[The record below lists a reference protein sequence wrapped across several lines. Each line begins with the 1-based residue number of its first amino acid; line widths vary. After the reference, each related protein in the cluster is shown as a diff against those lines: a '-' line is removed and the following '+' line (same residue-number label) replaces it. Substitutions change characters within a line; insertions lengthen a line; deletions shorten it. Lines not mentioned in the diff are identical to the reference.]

1 MTAVGVLW
9 TLLSII
15 VSGVCGFSFL
25 QPFWL
30 LNTDSMNSLGL
41 YSYCVGDSSIKT
53 HLVQIC
59 GIYGGRFHFSNLP
72 SNAWQAACVLYGGGC
87 AFLCLAALLAVS
99 TLCLPAVS
107 DKRLA
112 VFTGYIQAMAGERH
126 LYRVKCFSNIGNSVE
141 TIGSYSNEKQL

>member
-1 MTAVGVLW
+1 MATTPVGILW

-30 LNTDSMNSLGL
+30 LHRDTMNSLGMF
-41 YSYCVGDSSIKT
+41 SMCVRDNRLQKT
-53 HLVQIC
+53 C
-59 GIYGGRFHFSNLP
+59 GVYGGREETDDGGGGQFYFSQFHFSNMP

-99 TLCLPAVS
+99 TLCLPSVA

-112 VFTGYIQAMAGERH
+112 VFTGYIQTMASKYF
-126 LYRVKCFSNIGNSVE
+126 LS
-141 TIGSYSNEKQL
+141 